1 MNLDVQKVLK
11 VFNEVPFVAVP
22 QIRIAANIK
31 KEIND
36 QELFLILSS
45 LVAEGKIQMS
55 MGPKGPEYSRKW
67 NTAIDEERKQLSK
80 DLNKRFGENTIFYPR
95 YDGYVANVFDNFI
108 DQEYQVLFDAYQAI
122 SGEYVLWH
130 KNAKTGVVYPPKMH
144 NLNSAN
150 VLVYNVLKASKAENV
165 KYAVELEVLEK
176 EPLKDRPE
184 EISAPKVLFDAVV
197 ETENSVEFIQGNFLE
212 HYLSP
217 FKQSLWAY
225 QFGNRYLFSD
235 EHTINTCREI
245 AKNTNFVCVD
255 GVNLLKELVAVCTE
269 IHNNTEKYKGKKVV
283 IKNLTFGVV
292 AESEYKNLAEF
303 QVQYDIEAK
312 KLEGLINEE
321 LQYLPLPEGITLEY
335 KYVKLEEALEALEEE
350 SKEYIVNRYLNF

>member
-1 MNLDVQKVLK
+1 MNLDAQKVLM

-22 QIRIAANIK
+22 QVRISANIK
-31 KEIND
+31 KDIND

-67 NTAIDEERKQLSK
+67 NTAIDEERKQLSR
-80 DLNKRFGENTIFYPR
+80 DLNKRFNENTIFFPR
-95 YDGYVANVFDNFI
+95 YEGYVANVFDNFI
-108 DQEYQVLFDAYQAI
+108 DNEYQVLFDAYKEL
-122 SGEYVLWH
+122 STEYVLWH

-150 VLVYNVLKASKAENV
+150 VLVYNTLKAQNV
-165 KYAVELEVLEK
+165 NVTKYAVELDVLQPEA
-176 EPLKDRPE
+176 LKDRPE
-184 EISAPKVLFDAVV
+184 EISAPKVIFDAVV
-197 ETENSVEFIQGNFLE
+197 ECENTVEFIQGNFLE

-225 QFGNRYLFSD
+225 QFGNRYLFAD

-245 AKNTNFVCVD
+245 AKNTNFVCFD
-255 GVNLLKELVAVCTE
+255 GVNLIKELVAVCTE
-269 IHNNTEKYKGKKVV
+269 IHNNTESYKGKKVV
-283 IKNLTFGVV
+283 IKNLGFGV
-292 AESEYKNLAEF
+292 AQESEYKNLAEY
-303 QVQYDIEAK
+303 QAQYDIEAK
-312 KLEGLINEE
+312 KIEALINEE

-335 KYVKLEEALEALEEE
+335 KYVKLEEVAETLEGSA
-350 SKEYIVNRYLNF
+350 KEYIVNRYLGF